1 MTNEGNGLNL
11 TPEQIDALYAEFAR
25 RQAQEQEEKQGRNN
39 LPVEII
45 TELDNVTEQQ
55 QEENFKRFRR
65 DTKRYEQGKWT
76 TPERINSE
84 LYREIGKHK
93 SDTSDV
99 ISKIYEI
106 TETTRFQAKVATEI
120 FEQLQYVLQQAASL
134 DEARTIIHR
143 TTEQS
148 KRLAIFG
155 LSQAKNQERIAKNY
169 AIDALNIP
177 ASIRYLVPKKEN
189 YKSTNAFS
197 DEFLQTL
204 SQARFEQELLQR
216 QSANN
221 NRSRGRGNN
230 YGNNARSPINHV
242 NEESTKPKIEVQHY
256 STPSDGIKPGG
267 RLQHFYQE
275 WTQTTTHR

>member
-1 MTNEGNGLNL
+1 MANERNGLNL

-230 YGNNARSPINHV
+230 YGNNARSRGYRGRGRGSFFGRRGSSGGP
-242 NEESTKPKIEVQHY
+242 STSHN
-256 STPSDGIKPGG
+256 STNNSNN
-267 RLQHFYQE
+267 QNNNN
-275 WTQTTTHR
+275 TQSQQ